1 MSYLHHTGQLARFN
15 NILGKDTIRTLE
27 RLTSRITIVFT
38 HSTMVDRIAAM
49 LNYFL
54 LNLVGPNKKN
64 FKVNLC
70 KHELKDE
77 QVVADIG
84 NGEVGLGSKKKLD
97 HCLVSVVYFRNSRF
111 SGKKTDCCLCLL
123 TG

>member
-1 MSYLHHTGQLARFN
+1 MNARERAQNLGYLNHTGNLARFN

-27 RLTSRITIVFT
+27 KLTSQITIVFT

-64 FKVNLC
+64 FKVICWLSSGFTI
-70 KHELKDE
+70 
-77 QVVADIG
+77 VA
-84 NGEVGLGSKKKLD
+84 L
-97 HCLVSVVYFRNSRF
+97 
-111 SGKKTDCCLCLL
+111 
-123 TG
+123 